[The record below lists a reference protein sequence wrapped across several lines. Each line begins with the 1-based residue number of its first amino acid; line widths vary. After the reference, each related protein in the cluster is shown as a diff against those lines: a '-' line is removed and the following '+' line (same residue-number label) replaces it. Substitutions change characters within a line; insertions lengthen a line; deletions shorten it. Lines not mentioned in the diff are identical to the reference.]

1 MLVRILQW
9 AIVWMACC
17 SPVMAQRNYPPSLEG
32 AKTHVYKTVGE
43 TKLSLWVYSP
53 NQPQEK
59 QPAIIFFFGGGWTG
73 GSPEQFEQQCRYLA
87 SRGMV
92 AITADYRV
100 ASRHKTKAI
109 DAVRDA
115 KSAVRWV
122 RAHAAQL
129 KIDPDRIAAGGG
141 SAGGHLAA
149 CTGTLNDLDEPGEDK
164 AVSSRPNALVLFNP
178 AVSFR
183 SKSDDAAAQKQLA
196 QLPSRLG
203 TEPRNLSPI
212 EHISAQTPPTLI
224 MIGTKDFLIEGNRDF
239 VQEMKAADR
248 RCELDLYEG
257 REHGFFYYG
266 RQETKDF
273 LATTASMDRFL
284 ASLGYLQG
292 PPTVDSFFHAASDIK
307 TPAGR

>member
-1 MLVRILQW
+1 MLSRILLLGIMW
-9 AIVWMACC
+9 VACGQ
-17 SPVMAQRNYPPSLEG
+17 PAMAQRNYPPNLEG
-32 AKTHVYKTVGE
+32 AKSYVYKTAGD

-53 NQPQEK
+53 GPPGEK
-59 QPAIIFFFGGGWTG
+59 LPAIVFFFGGGWTG
-73 GSPEQFEQQCRYLA
+73 GTPEQFEQQCRYLA

-122 RAHAAQL
+122 RAHATEL

-149 CTGTLNDLDEPGEDK
+149 CTGTLTELDEPTEDQTI
-164 AVSSRPNALVLFNP
+164 SSRPNALVLFNP

-183 SKSDDAAAQKQLA
+183 SKSDDAAAQKQL

-239 VQEMKAADR
+239 VQAMKAADC

-257 REHGFFYYG
+257 REHGFFNFG
-266 RQETKDF
+266 RQQTKDF

-292 PPTVDSFFHAASDIK
+292 PPTVDSFFQAATDTK